1 MAESTQM
8 VTFLLYIA
16 KSLWA
21 VFIMAIGLFAAFLT
35 TLFLAE
41 IFLDLVKDLIERIK
55 KIK

>member
-1 MAESTQM
+1 MG
-8 VTFLLYIA
+8 
-16 KSLWA
+16 
-21 VFIMAIGLFAAFLT
+21 IGLFAAFLT